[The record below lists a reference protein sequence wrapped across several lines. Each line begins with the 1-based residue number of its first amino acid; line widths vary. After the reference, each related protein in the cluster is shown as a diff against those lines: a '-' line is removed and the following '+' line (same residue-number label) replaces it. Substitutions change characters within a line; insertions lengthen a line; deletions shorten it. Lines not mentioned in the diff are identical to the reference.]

1 MKGISSGK
9 EEDVLQRFYHSK
21 IVADLSLQIKDMLIE
36 QPKSLS
42 DKDKEIFDLLE
53 SEGMENDA
61 FVIMAYIHD
70 IYKMSKFDVKHGKL
84 AAKQFMIWAENLI
97 DGDYT
102 EPQKKI
108 LKYMEYAIENH
119 SVDKKSNNTLYNVIR
134 DADVISKYDTNY
146 LVWKNDKITPNI
158 LYEKISEKYKP
169 HTKKIIYVTMVN
181 NVSKISMNL
190 QKKVAKRV
198 HKEMKKNK
206 KKKKKGDNK
215 NDKKNS
221 KK

>member
-1 MKGISSGK
+1 
-9 EEDVLQRFYHSK
+9 
-21 IVADLSLQIKDMLIE
+21 
-36 QPKSLS
+36 
-42 DKDKEIFDLLE
+42 
-53 SEGMENDA
+53 
-61 FVIMAYIHD
+61 
-70 IYKMSKFDVKHGKL
+70 
-84 AAKQFMIWAENLI
+84 
-97 DGDYT
+97 
-102 EPQKKI
+102 
-108 LKYMEYAIENH
+108 MEYAIENH